1 LTKTDPFLSLIP
13 CLFYLFYPGSSDS
26 VLVSAYGVLFG
37 WLCFAIESTTFIFGS
52 RPRFFCYMTEKKS
65 ISALVTGG
73 EASAGPPLGPALGPM
88 GINVLQVVNSI
99 NDKTKDFS
107 GMKVPVKVEVDPD
120 TKKFT
125 VEVGVPPTAALI
137 NKEAGVAKGSG
148 AAGTA
153 VAGNIGVESAI
164 KIAKIKIDSSYAKD
178 IEGAVKE
185 VIGTCLSLGMQVEN
199 KPAKEVYDDIKAGK
213 YDEAMQKV

>member
-1 LTKTDPFLSLIP
+1 
-13 CLFYLFYPGSSDS
+13 
-26 VLVSAYGVLFG
+26 
-37 WLCFAIESTTFIFGS
+37 
-52 RPRFFCYMTEKKS
+52 MTESKS

-88 GINVLQVVNSI
+88 GINVLQVVNTI

-107 GMKVPVKVEVDPD
+107 GMKVPVKVEVNPD

-137 NKEAGVAKGSG
+137 SKEAGVAKGSG
-148 AAGTA
+148 ASGTV
-153 VAGNIGVESAI
+153 VAGNISIESAI
-164 KIAKIKIDSSYAKD
+164 KIAKMKIDSSYAKD
-178 IEGAVKE
+178 IKGALKE

-199 KPAKEVYDDIKAGK
+199 KPPKDVYNDIKAGK
-213 YDEAMQKV
+213 YDEALQKV

>member
-1 LTKTDPFLSLIP
+1 
-13 CLFYLFYPGSSDS
+13 
-26 VLVSAYGVLFG
+26 
-37 WLCFAIESTTFIFGS
+37 
-52 RPRFFCYMTEKKS
+52 MTESKS

-88 GINVLQVVNSI
+88 GINVLQVVNTI
-99 NDKTKDFS
+99 NDKTKDFP

-137 NKEAGVAKGSG
+137 SKEAGVAKGSG
-148 AAGTA
+148 AAGTV
-153 VAGNIGVESAI
+153 VAGNISIESVI
-164 KIAKIKIDSSYAKD
+164 KIAKMKIDSSYANN
-178 IEGAVKE
+178 IRGALKE

-199 KPAKEVYDDIKAGK
+199 KPPKDIYNDIKAGK
-213 YDEAMQKV
+213 YDEALQKV

>member
-1 LTKTDPFLSLIP
+1 MTD
-13 CLFYLFYPGSSDS
+13 
-26 VLVSAYGVLFG
+26 
-37 WLCFAIESTTFIFGS
+37 
-52 RPRFFCYMTEKKS
+52 KKS

-88 GINVLQVVNSI
+88 GLNVLQVVNTI

-137 NKEAGVAKGSG
+137 NKEAGVNKGSG
-148 AAGTA
+148 TAGTT
-153 VAGNIGVESAI
+153 VAGNIGIETAI
-164 KIAKIKIDSSYAKD
+164 KIAKMKLDRSYARD
-178 IEGAVKE
+178 IRGAVKE
-185 VIGTCLSLGMQVEN
+185 VVGTCVSLGMQVDN
-199 KPAKEVYDDIKAGK
+199 KPAKEIYADIRTGK
-213 YDEAMQKV
+213 YDEALQKV

>member
-1 LTKTDPFLSLIP
+1 MTD
-13 CLFYLFYPGSSDS
+13 
-26 VLVSAYGVLFG
+26 
-37 WLCFAIESTTFIFGS
+37 
-52 RPRFFCYMTEKKS
+52 KKS

-88 GINVLQVVNSI
+88 GVNVLQVVNTI

-137 NKEAGVAKGSG
+137 NKEAGVNKGSG
-148 AAGTA
+148 TAGTT
-153 VAGNIGVESAI
+153 VAGNIGIETAI
-164 KIAKIKIDSSYAKD
+164 KIAKMKLDRSYARD
-178 IEGAVKE
+178 IRGAVKE
-185 VIGTCLSLGMQVEN
+185 VVGTCVSLGMQVDN
-199 KPAKEVYDDIKAGK
+199 KPAKEIYADIRTGK
-213 YDEAMQKV
+213 YDEALQKV